1 VPRSRYARWD
11 GRQDPLGERADIPE
25 LLDRLA
31 DDLLMGSG
39 GRAALDQL
47 RRRGM
52 PGRRGTDALRRTLAR
67 EARELRERLAT
78 EDPLTPY
85 ADALDEVVDI
95 EREALAQRD
104 DEAARFDELRLDTL
118 PPDPAG
124 RFREL
129 GRYDFSSPDAAARFE
144 ALADQL
150 RKDLLDAHLQALT
163 GALEAVTP
171 QDVARI
177 AAMLGDLSELVEA
190 RAANGGA
197 PPADEPERFAAFVE
211 RHRDVL
217 PEVVGSDGVP
227 RPPRDLDELLGELA
241 RRAQAA
247 RAFLRSLSPSQRA
260 QLQDLASQ
268 VFDDLDLEFQLDRLG
283 RALPAAYPGGVPG
296 PSDPS
301 AGGTGDG
308 WGGEDGIGDADA
320 PEAGTPGGPIS
331 RQVDAYERLAELE
344 ELAEQ
349 LDGGYQGATLEDVD
363 EEALRR
369 HLGDDAVRDLRELK
383 EIERALERSGA
394 MRVRDGELELTPRG
408 ARLLGERALAR
419 LLARVRR
426 EPAVRTVGADPEP
439 TGQTRPWRFG
449 DREPIAPGATVRNAV
464 MRRAAEGWAAGS
476 RAAAG
481 ARADDGGAAVEAAGR
496 VRLHPDDLEVVEQ
509 EVRPRT
515 ATALLLDLSFSMPL
529 QGHFVPAKRMALAL
543 HALIEGKH
551 RQDSLHLIGFSDY
564 ARRMQP
570 ADLAAAGFER
580 VYGTNMH
587 HAFLLARRVLADD
600 PRPVKR
606 VVMVTDGEPTAHLVD
621 GRSVFNWP
629 PVAETLEATL
639 REAMRLARA
648 GIELDIFLLEDDPG
662 LVAFAGRLARLTG
675 GEVFRMSAEEVG
687 HTVVTGYRSGVR
699 RAQ

>member
-1 VPRSRYARWD
+1 MPRSRYARWD
-11 GRQDPLGERADIPE
+11 GHQDPLGERADVPE

-31 DDLLMGSG
+31 DDLLMGTG
-39 GRAALDQL
+39 GRTALSRL
-47 RRRGM
+47 RRHGL
-52 PGRRGTDALRRTLAR
+52 PGRRGVDALRRALAR
-67 EARELRERLAT
+67 ETAAARERIAAQ
-78 EDPLTPY
+78 DPLAAY
-85 ADALDEVVDI
+85 AEALDEVVDV
-95 EREALAQRD
+95 ERQALEQRD
-104 DEAARFDELRLDTL
+104 DDAARFDELRLDAL
-118 PPDPAG
+118 PRDPAG

-129 GRYDFSSPDAAARFE
+129 GRYAFSSPEAAERFE
-144 ALADQL
+144 ALTDQL
-150 RKDLLDAHLQALT
+150 RRDLLDAHLQALT
-163 GALEAVTP
+163 GALAAVTP
-171 QDVARI
+171 EDVARI
-177 AAMLGDLSELVEA
+177 AAMLSELNDLLDA
-190 RAANGGA
+190 RAAAGGS
-197 PPADEPERFAAFVE
+197 PPPDEPERFAAFLE
-211 RHRDVL
+211 RHRELV
-217 PEVVGSDGVP
+217 PAVVGRDGVA

-247 RAFLRSLSPSQRA
+247 QAFLHSLTPQQRA

-283 RALPAAYPGGVPG
+283 RTLPGAYPHGVPG
-296 PSDPS
+296 PR
-301 AGGTGDG
+301 GTGDG
-308 WGGEDGIGDADA
+308 RGEADGVDDDAGEGTGEASEPRPGG
-320 PEAGTPGGPIS
+320 PGGPIS
-331 RQVDAYERLAELE
+331 RQVDAYERIAELE
-344 ELAEQ
+344 ELARQ
-349 LDGGYQGATLEDVD
+349 LDGDYQGATLDDVD
-363 EEALRR
+363 EDALRR

-383 EIERALERSGA
+383 AVERALERSGA

-426 EPAVRTVGADPEP
+426 EPAVRSAGADPEP

-449 DREPIAPGATVRNAV
+449 DREPIAPGATVRNAL
-464 MRRAAEGWAAGS
+464 MRRAAEDRSAGG
-476 RAAAG
+476 RAG
-481 ARADDGGAAVEAAGR
+481 GEARAGGAPGSAGR

-662 LVAFAGRLARLTG
+662 LVAFAQRLAELTG
-675 GEVFRMSAEEVG
+675 GEVLRMSAEEVG
-687 HTVVTGYRSGVR
+687 RTVVTGYRSGVR
-699 RAQ
+699 RAR

>member
-1 VPRSRYARWD
+1 MARSRYARWD
-11 GRQDPLGERADIPE
+11 GRQDPLAERGDVGE

-31 DDLLMGSG
+31 DDLLMGAG
-39 GRAALDQL
+39 GRAALEQL
-47 RRRGM
+47 QRRGL
-52 PGRRGTDALRRTLAR
+52 PGRRGLDDLRRAVAAR
-67 EARELRERLAT
+67 RRELHERLAA
-78 EDPLTPY
+78 EDPLASY
-85 ADALDEVVDI
+85 AEDLDEVVAI
-95 EREALAQRD
+95 ERAALSERD
-104 DEAARFDELRLDTL
+104 DDEARFDEVRLDAL

-124 RFREL
+124 RFRAL
-129 GRYDFSSPDAAARFE
+129 GQYPFSSPEAADRYE
-144 ALADQL
+144 ALVDRL

-171 QDVARI
+171 EDVARI
-177 AAMLGDLSELVEA
+177 AAMLADLNQLLEA
-190 RAANGGA
+190 RAANGGE
-197 PPADEPERFAAFVE
+197 PPVDEPHRFAGFVA
-211 RHRDVL
+211 RHGDLLPDVTDA
-217 PEVVGSDGVP
+217 DGQQ
-227 RPPRDLDELLGELA
+227 RPPRDLDELLGEMA

-247 RAFLRSLSPSQRA
+247 QAFLRSLSPEQRA

-268 VFDDLDLEFQLDRLG
+268 AFDDLDLEFQLDQLSRT
-283 RALPAAYPGGVPG
+283 LPAAYPDGVPG
-296 PSDPS
+296 PAGGPGGHGDDLLGSADGQPDLPS
-301 AGGTGDG
+301 ADG
-308 WGGEDGIGDADA
+308 RS
-320 PEAGTPGGPIS
+320 GPIS
-331 RQVDAYERLAELE
+331 RIVDAHERLAELT
-344 ELAEQ
+344 ELDHQ
-349 LDGGYQGATLEDVD
+349 LDGGYQGATLDDVD

-369 HLGDDAVRDLRELK
+369 HLGEDAVRDLRGLK
-383 EIERALERSGA
+383 GIEQALERSGS
-394 MRVRDGELELTPRG
+394 MRVHDGELELTPRG
-408 ARLLGERALAR
+408 ARLLGDRALAR

-426 EPAVRTVGADPEP
+426 EPATRSVGADPEP
-439 TGQTRPWRFG
+439 TGQTRPWSFG
-449 DREPIAPGATVRNAV
+449 DREPLAPGASVRNAV
-464 MRRAAEGWAAGS
+464 MRRAAEGMAPGAG
-476 RAAAG
+476 G
-481 ARADDGGAAVEAAGR
+481 

-648 GIELDIFLLEDDPG
+648 GIELDVFLLEDDPG
-662 LVAFAGRLARLTG
+662 LVAFAERLAQVTG
-675 GEVFRMSAEEVG
+675 GEVVRMSAEETG
-687 HTVVTGYRSGVR
+687 RAVVAGYRSGVR
-699 RAQ
+699 RERRA

>member
-1 VPRSRYARWD
+1 VSRSRYARWD
-11 GRQDPLGERADIPE
+11 GRQDPLGERTDVPE

-47 RRRGM
+47 RRRGL
-52 PGRRGTDALRRTLAR
+52 PGRRGTDALRRRLAA
-67 EARELRERLAT
+67 EAKGLRERLAG
-78 EDPLTPY
+78 EDPLAPY
-85 ADALDEVVDI
+85 AAALDEVVAI
-95 EREALAQRD
+95 EREALAERD
-104 DEAARFDELRLDTL
+104 DDAARFDELRLDAL

-129 GRYDFSSPDAAARFE
+129 GRYDFSSPDAGARFA

-171 QDVARI
+171 EDVARI
-177 AAMLGDLSELVEA
+177 AAMLGDLNELVEA
-190 RAANGGA
+190 RAANRGE
-197 PPADEPERFAAFVE
+197 PPADESERFAAFVE
-211 RHRDVL
+211 RHRDLL
-217 PEVVGSDGVP
+217 PEVVGSDGVS

-301 AGGTGDG
+301 AGGAAFGQVGGDG
-308 WGGEDGIGDADA
+308 AGDPDEPRRGG
-320 PEAGTPGGPIS
+320 PGGPIS

-344 ELAEQ
+344 ELGEQ

-369 HLGDDAVRDLRELK
+369 HLGEDAVRALRELK

-426 EPAVRTVGADPEP
+426 EPAVRTIGADPEP

-464 MRRAAEGWAAGS
+464 MRRAAEGRAAGS
-476 RAAAG
+476 EVAQAT
-481 ARADDGGAAVEAAGR
+481 GR

-543 HALIEGKH
+543 HALIEGQH

-699 RAQ
+699 RDR